1 VPLYFRYMGA
11 TIQTPAWPTDPGHRD
26 AIDTLLEMARA
37 EHRWGEHGR
46 ALMLL
51 DRVRQIVGALPPGYE
66 RIRERSESRRAA
78 LAEQAPRG
86 VQFSHALV
94 ASTRRGGG
102 RPTGR

>member
-1 VPLYFRYMGA
+1 MYMSA
-11 TIQTPAWPTDPGHRD
+11 TVQAPSWPTDPGHRA
-26 AIDTLLEMARA
+26 AIDIVLEMASA
-37 EHRWGEHGR
+37 EDRWGEHGR
-46 ALMLL
+46 ALLLL
-51 DRVRQIVGALPPGYE
+51 DRVRQIVGALPPSYE

-102 RPTGR
+102 RLTRR